1 MEASFKSDIG
11 KVRKVNEDSGGIFFN
26 RHDQMLALIAD
37 GMGGHKAGDVASQ
50 LVANHL
56 KELWE
61 QTDQFLSEDEVSSWL
76 DDAIQKT
83 NKHVLTHAQNEENC
97 LGMGTTVVAAAFIN
111 RFVVV
116 AHVGDSR
123 LYHITNEQISQITE
137 DHSFVQE
144 LLKNGEI
151 TTEEA
156 EAHPKRNVLMRAV
169 GTEEDITVD
178 INSFYFE
185 ENSYILICS
194 DGLSNKLSTDDMYDI
209 ILSNES
215 LQNKI
220 DQLIDLANQR
230 GGEDNISVILVKC
243 CNRDKAGETT

>member
-243 CNRDKAGETT
+243 SRDKAGETT